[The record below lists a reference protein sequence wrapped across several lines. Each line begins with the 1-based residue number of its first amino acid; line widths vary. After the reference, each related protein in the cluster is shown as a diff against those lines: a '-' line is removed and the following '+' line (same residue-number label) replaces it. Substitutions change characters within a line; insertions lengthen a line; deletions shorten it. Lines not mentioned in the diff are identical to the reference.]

1 MREQVLDGAA
11 NVKGNYVFNRVFD
24 SAHDQASVYAG
35 TAKPYVQDFI
45 GGKNVTLFAYGQV
58 GQP

>member
-1 MREQVLDGAA
+1 MLDGAA

-45 GGKNVTLFAYGQV
+45 NGKNVTLFAYGQV
-58 GQP
+58 RDA